1 MRILVINIVVVILIF
16 TFHFV
21 IIRSSGKNSIFID
34 VLLICSILL
43 LVILNIYSV
52 YSLIRKFDKY
62 VLAAL
67 MLSIFYYM
75 VLFFFPIIQGSR

>member
-1 MRILVINIVVVILIF
+1 VVNIVVVILIVSL
-16 TFHFV
+16 HFE

-34 VLLICSILL
+34 VLLVCSILL

-62 VLAAL
+62 ILAAL
-67 MLSIFYYM
+67 VLSVLYYM